1 MPRALQP
8 CSGYGKAL
16 GKSFQPPSAHIQ
28 DLFNAWELGTEA
40 VMKRFPPPFA
50 ALAVLSVLAGGLLS
64 MPEAARADAGG
75 EQGEVRKERRAG
87 NVRPLREIE
96 RQVIPRMN
104 GMQYLG
110 PEYDPAAM
118 AYRLKFIQNGKVHF
132 VDVDA
137 RTGRI
142 IGQSR

>member
-1 MPRALQP
+1 MKTFLAPLAAILLVP
-8 CSGYGKAL
+8 LA
-16 GKSFQPPSAHIQ
+16 AH
-28 DLFNAWELGTEA
+28 
-40 VMKRFPPPFA
+40 A
-50 ALAVLSVLAGGLLS
+50 APAH
-64 MPEAARADAGG
+64 ADPGG
-75 EQGEVRKERRAG
+75 EQGELRRERRAG
-87 NVRPLREIE
+87 NVLPPREIE
-96 RQVIPRMN
+96 RQVLPRMA

-118 AYRLKFIQNGKVHF
+118 AYRLKFIQNGKVYF

>member
-1 MPRALQP
+1 MT
-8 CSGYGKAL
+8 
-16 GKSFQPPSAHIQ
+16 FPPLYRHIQ
-28 DLFNAWELGTEA
+28 DLFNAADLGTDAE
-40 VMKRFPPPFA
+40 MKN
-50 ALAVLSVLAGGLLS
+50 LSVILASSAMVTL
-64 MPEAARADAGG
+64 AAAPALHANPGNG

-87 NVRPLREIE
+87 NIRPVRDIE
-96 RQVIPRMN
+96 REVLPRMGN
-104 GMQYLG
+104 MQYLG

-118 AYRLKFIQNGKVHF
+118 SYRLKFIEKGKVRF

>member
-1 MPRALQP
+1 VRCLNATPETCL
-8 CSGYGKAL
+8 
-16 GKSFQPPSAHIQ
+16 PPSGHIQ
-28 DLFNAWELGTEA
+28 DLFNGSSLGTQA
-40 VMKRFPPPFA
+40 VMKRISTLLA
-50 ALAVLSVLAGGLLS
+50 ALAVLPVLAS
-64 MPEAARADAGG
+64 PIAHADSGG
-75 EQGEVRKERRAG
+75 EQGEVRRERRAG
-87 NVRPLREIE
+87 NVMPLREIE
-96 RQVIPRMN
+96 REVLPRMS

-118 AYRLKFIQNGKVHF
+118 AYRLKFIKNGKVYF